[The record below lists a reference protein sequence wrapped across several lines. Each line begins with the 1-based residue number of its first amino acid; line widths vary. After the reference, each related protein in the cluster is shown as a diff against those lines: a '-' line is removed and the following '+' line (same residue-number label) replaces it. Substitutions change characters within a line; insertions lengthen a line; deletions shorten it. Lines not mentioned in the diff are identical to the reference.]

1 MAKSSKSEAVAV
13 ASINPADF
21 LQGGLKSDFRGRI
34 TEAVYCPWDYKGAIA
49 EPVLGVRLTIAIED
63 EDQPYVDY
71 WPAGSLESF
80 VPSEDGRTPAEGE
93 DGGPGEGPYAVKVG
107 KRSGLNNNTNFAHLM
122 QTIVDCGEASKHFR
136 VSDLTSSLEC
146 LVGLDA
152 HWDRVPQK
160 KRSGMV
166 DNDAETAGGE
176 KKRRN
181 NDVLVVT
188 SVYGYGDAPAAKKG
202 KPAPAAKGK
211 PAPAEDE
218 DEGGDENPLDA
229 KLAEM
234 VEAAI
239 ADAGGTIKRSKL
251 AVAILKAAAKDKD
264 KAKLV
269 KRVSEEDFLSA
280 GEWAYDEDEGTLTIE

>member
-1 MAKSSKSEAVAV
+1 MAKSKSSAAVEV
-13 ASINPADF
+13 ASLNPADF
-21 LQGGLKSDFRGRI
+21 LQGGLKSDFRGKI

-49 EPVLGVRLTIAIED
+49 EPVLGVRLTLEIEG
-63 EDQPYVDY
+63 EDTPYTDY
-71 WPAGSLESF
+71 WPAGSLEAF

-122 QTIVDCGEASKHFR
+122 QTIVDCGEASKKFR

-166 DNDAETAGGE
+166 DNDAPQQEG
-176 KKRRN
+176 KRRN

-188 SVYGYGDAPAAKKG
+188 SVYAYGEDDAKPVKGKATTAPATKG
-202 KPAPAAKGK
+202 KS
-211 PAPAEDE
+211 APAED
-218 DEGGDENPLDA
+218 DDDDANPLDA
-229 KLAEM
+229 KLAEI
-234 VEAAI
+234 VEGAI
-239 ADAGGTIKRSKL
+239 AEAGGTIKRSKL
-251 AVAILKAAAKDKD
+251 AVVVLKAAAKDKD

-269 KRVSEEDFLSA
+269 KRVSEDDFLA
-280 GEWAYDEDEGTLTIE
+280 GGAWVYDEDEGTLTIG

>member
-1 MAKSSKSEAVAV
+1 MAKSKPAAAEV
-13 ASINPADF
+13 ASLNPADF
-21 LQGGLKSDFRGRI
+21 LQGGLKSDFRGKI

-49 EPVLGVRLTIAIED
+49 EPVLGVRLTIEVEGED
-63 EDQPYVDY
+63 APYTDY
-71 WPAGSLESF
+71 WPAGSLEAF
-80 VPSEDGRTPAEGE
+80 VPSEDGRTPAEDE
-93 DGGPGEGPYAVKVG
+93 DGGVGAGPYAVKVG

-122 QTIVDCGEASKHFR
+122 QTIVDCGEASKKFR

-166 DNDAETAGGE
+166 DNDAPQQEG
-176 KKRRN
+176 KRRN

-188 SVYGYGDAPAAKKG
+188 SVYAYGEEDAKPAKG
-202 KPAPAAKGK
+202 KAAPAKGK
-211 PAPAEDE
+211 PAPVEDE

-229 KLAEM
+229 KLAEI
-234 VEAAI
+234 VESAI
-239 ADAGGTIKRSKL
+239 AEAGGTIKRSKL
-251 AVAILKAAAKDKD
+251 AVVVLKAAAKDKD

-269 KRVSEEDFLSA
+269 KRVSEEDFLA
-280 GEWAYDEDEGTLTIE
+280 GGAWVYDEDEGTLTIE